1 VEAQSLSSFNQL
13 VRQTLEQSLHE
24 LYWVVAEI
32 NEINV
37 NNGHCFMELI
47 EKDAA
52 SERIIAK
59 ARATV
64 WAYQFRMVQPCFVSI
79 TGRELSAG
87 LKVMLQVSAVFH
99 ELYGFSL
106 QVMDINPSYT
116 VGELALQKQQ
126 VLQQLENEGVLDM
139 NRELESVE
147 VPQRIAVVSSPSA
160 AGYGDFTQQL
170 LNNSAGYAFRQ
181 TLFPAVMQGNEA
193 DSSVTA
199 ALEKIF
205 EREDEFDVVVVIR
218 GGGSQ
223 SDLHCFNSYRIAAS
237 IAQFPLPVLTG
248 IGHDRDETIAD
259 RVANMALK
267 TPTAVAEYLIHQAKS
282 FDDYLQDLSQR
293 LVEAVTEAMQQPIG
307 HIREQSQRL
316 QRIMQTSVHR
326 QDKKLMMYR
335 FRLNDMVREVIA
347 QHQSKRVNMAISIQ
361 SVVKHTLTE
370 RKNKFPELERRIH
383 NSVRAKLKTEE
394 AKATWLS
401 DKLHLLNP
409 ERLLERGYS
418 ITLSNGKIVRSISG
432 LTAGQKLETRLS
444 DGTVESVVNCYKLL

>member
-1 VEAQSLSSFNQL
+1 VEPQSLSSFNQL
-13 VRQTLEQSLHE
+13 VRQTLEQSLPGF
-24 LYWVVAEI
+24 YWVVAEI

-47 EKDAA
+47 EKGAD
-52 SERIIAK
+52 SEKIIAK
-59 ARATV
+59 ARATI
-64 WAYQFRMVQPCFVSI
+64 WAYQFRMVHPYFVSM
-79 TGRELSAG
+79 TGRELAAG

-106 QVMDINPSYT
+106 QVTDINPSYT

-126 VLQQLENEGVLDM
+126 ILQQLEDEGVIDM
-139 NRELESVE
+139 NRELEPAE
-147 VPQRIAVVSSPSA
+147 VPQRIAVISSPSA
-160 AGYGDFTQQL
+160 AGYGDFTKQL

-193 DSSVTA
+193 EDSVTA

-205 EREDEFDVVVVIR
+205 EREDEFDVVVMIR

-223 SDLHCFNSYRIAAS
+223 SDLHCFNSYRIASS

-259 RVANMALK
+259 RVANIALK
-267 TPTAVAEYLIHQAKS
+267 TPTAVAEYLIDQAET
-282 FDDYLQDLSQR
+282 FDGYLQNLSQR
-293 LVEAVTEAMQQPIG
+293 LSESVTAAVQQPIG
-307 HIREQSQRL
+307 HIRGQSHRL
-316 QRIMQTSVHR
+316 QRIMQTFAHR
-326 QDKKLMMYR
+326 QDKELMMYR
-335 FRLNDMVREVIA
+335 FRLNDIAREIIA
-347 QHQSKRVNMAISIQ
+347 QHQSKRVNMAISLQ

-383 NSVRAKLKTEE
+383 STVSTKLKTEE
-394 AKATWLS
+394 AKAKWLK

-418 ITLSNGKIVRSISG
+418 ITSSNGKIVRSVSG

-444 DGTVESVVNCYKLL
+444 DGTVESVVCK